1 LSIDVR
7 KQFELIQRHAPEHGE
22 FTPDS
27 GWRLPMLNSVLAPV
41 VIFLIFGVAPA
52 HADDTPDAR
61 KAFVEIQKQFARQL
75 QTQGAG
81 FSCFVKG
88 GLSRSADHEIWMHQV
103 YEEHKGTVLG
113 DLMSIPEIPVFRTP
127 KKGALRESANWV
139 PLISTPAGK
148 RLDKI
153 LHFPAELLRRA
164 QREGLASARWV
175 PVPEPKEVELD
186 HPDFAEPDDLI
197 EEGGTAVAEKKPEFL
212 HNRLTMRLSQKTA
225 VEYFNDVQKS
235 GCLGGLG

>member
-1 LSIDVR
+1 
-7 KQFELIQRHAPEHGE
+7 
-22 FTPDS
+22 
-27 GWRLPMLNSVLAPV
+27 MLNSALAPV
-41 VIFLIFGVAPA
+41 FVFLIWGGASS
-52 HADDTPDAR
+52 HADEILDAR

-75 QTQGAG
+75 ETQGAG

-113 DLMSIPEIPVFRTP
+113 DLMSIPEIPVYRTP
-127 KKGALRESANWV
+127 KKGALRESAIWV

-148 RLDKI
+148 RLDKV
-153 LHFPAELLRRA
+153 LHFPAEILRRA

-175 PVPEPKEVELD
+175 PVPELKEVELD

-197 EEGGTAVAEKKPEFL
+197 EEGGTAVAEKKPKFL
-212 HNRLTMRLSQKTA
+212 YDRLTMRLSRKTA